1 MPLSRLSSMVRAFVV
16 QFHPDV
22 NVGERRIAGRA
33 EHVRSGECAHF
44 ESLEDL
50 LRFMEDR
57 IEADRAE
64 GWVVPPK
71 AEEYQ
76 Q

>member
-1 MPLSRLSSMVRAFVV
+1 MVRAFVV
-16 QFHPDV
+16 QFHSDV
-22 NVGERRIAGRA
+22 NVGEGRIAGRA

-44 ESLEDL
+44 DSLEDL
-50 LRFMEDR
+50 LRFVEDR

-64 GWVVPPK
+64 AWIVPPT
-71 AEEYQ
+71 AEQCQ

>member
-1 MPLSRLSSMVRAFVV
+1 MVRAFVV

-22 NVGERRIAGRA
+22 SVGERRLAGRA
-33 EHVRSGECAHF
+33 EHVRSGECVHF
-44 ESLEDL
+44 DSLEDL
-50 LRFMEDR
+50 LRFMQDR

-64 GWVVPPK
+64 GSVRPPR
-71 AEEYQ
+71 AEECQ

>member
-1 MPLSRLSSMVRAFVV
+1 MVRAFVV

-33 EHVRSGECAHF
+33 EHVRSGECTHF
-44 ESLEDL
+44 DSLEDL
-50 LRFMEDR
+50 LQFMQDR

-64 GWVVPPK
+64 ARTVPPR
-71 AEEYQ
+71 AEECQ